1 MYIRS
6 STNLRR
12 LCDKAASTARMA
24 LDVEFIRE
32 ETYVPQLALI
42 QMAVED
48 VCAIIDP
55 LAVDDLTPL
64 RDLLDSPDVLKV
76 LHAPA
81 QDLEILYWHLGR
93 LPVHLFDTQ
102 TAAALV
108 GLGEQLSYG
117 HLVKRL
123 LHMTL
128 PKGESYSKWMQRP
141 LTPAQIAYALDDV
154 RYLLP
159 LHELLTTRL
168 EEMGR
173 AAWAREEF
181 RKFEN
186 PERYGRDPGALFRR
200 IRRGRTL
207 GPEGL
212 AILRELVVWR
222 DQEAQQRDKP
232 PGSVLRD
239 DALADLAR
247 KAPRTLHELTHLRSL
262 PRREFDR
269 SGPAL
274 VAAIQRGMAVAEDER
289 PQPIRRPR
297 LSRTEELIVKFLD
310 TYLKALC
317 QQKNLAAS
325 YVAKRADLEC
335 LVSAYRHGKLASH
348 GGGPLLEGWRRPL
361 VGEELLAVLEGR
373 VSLYIDSAT
382 GQVEKSL
389 RQP

>member
-1 MYIRS
+1 
-6 STNLRR
+6 
-12 LCDKAASTARMA
+12 MA

-232 PGSVLRD
+232 PGGSRPQST
-239 DALADLAR
+239 AHATRAHTSTQPA
-247 KAPRTLHELTHLRSL
+247 APRIRPFGSGSGRCDSAWHGRGRRRTPAANQASPSL
-262 PRREFDR
+262 PYRRTDR
-269 SGPAL
+269 EVSRYVPQSALPAKKFSRL
-274 VAAIQRGMAVAEDER
+274 V
-289 PQPIRRPR
+289 
-297 LSRTEELIVKFLD
+297 
-310 TYLKALC
+310 C
-317 QQKNLAAS
+317 
-325 YVAKRADLEC
+325 
-335 LVSAYRHGKLASH
+335 
-348 GGGPLLEGWRRPL
+348 
-361 VGEELLAVLEGR
+361 
-373 VSLYIDSAT
+373 
-382 GQVEKSL
+382 
-389 RQP
+389 RQAC